1 MGKFENRLGLF
12 LAGMLIAMIALS
24 VLSSLFNL
32 FFRDGRGF
40 PAAGNRGEYY
50 LSEWLSKQLSDIFLL
65 CQR

>member
-1 MGKFENRLGLF
+1 MSKFEDRLGLF
-12 LAGMLIAMIALS
+12 LAGMLIMMVILS

-50 LSEWLSKQLSDIFLL
+50 LSE
-65 CQR
+65 

>member
-50 LSEWLSKQLSDIFLL
+50 LSE
-65 CQR
+65 